1 MIAKE
6 LYDLMYE
13 DIKSQIAEMF
23 RGVSDEWLGIKD
35 ASVIIGW
42 SIKTMYKRIDE
53 IPHTKVGRKYRF
65 KKSELNKF
73 LERNKFLEK
82 NKKLRGINNG
92 VK

>member
-1 MIAKE
+1 MTKKEASMIAKE

-13 DIKSQIAEMF
+13 DIKSQLAEMF

-35 ASVIIGW
+35 ASDVIGW
-42 SIKTMYKRIDE
+42 SKKTIYKRIDE

-73 LERNKFLEK
+73 LERDK
-82 NKKLRGINNG
+82 
-92 VK
+92 